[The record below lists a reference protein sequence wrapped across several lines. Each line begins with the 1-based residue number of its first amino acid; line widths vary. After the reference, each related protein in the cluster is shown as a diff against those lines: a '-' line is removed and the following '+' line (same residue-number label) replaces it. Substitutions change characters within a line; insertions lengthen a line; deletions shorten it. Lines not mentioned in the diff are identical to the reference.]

1 MKLVNKVGL
10 FAMGLGVGVY
20 LTIAKA
26 MWGEAGI
33 VINTMLVCI
42 VICASFVAILT
53 LGKKNQT
60 DGKENN
66 ATD

>member
-1 MKLVNKVGL
+1 MKIVDKVGL
-10 FAMGLGVGVY
+10 FAMGLGTGVY
-20 LTIAKA
+20 LTIMKS

-33 VINTMLVCI
+33 VINTMLVSI

-60 DGKENN
+60 DSKENN
-66 ATD
+66 ATN